1 MSKWTIQEGI
11 GLARTL
17 EPIAI
22 ANGYHVA
29 LGGSVLHQG
38 VSDKDCDFII
48 YKRSKAEKY
57 TNPLQVVTTLTEVG
71 FTLPIEPEKD
81 TSGGSDFRQVYKTE
95 YCGRRVDF
103 IFVLDPNK

>member
-1 MSKWTIQEGI
+1 MTTWTMQEGI
-11 GLARTL
+11 GLARVL

-48 YKRSKAEKY
+48 YKRTKAKNHTKPE
-57 TNPLQVVTTLTEVG
+57 QFVTSLSEIG
-71 FTLPIEPEKD
+71 FILPEEPSND
-81 TSGGSDFRQVYKTE
+81 NSGGNDFRQIYKLE
-95 YCGRRVDF
+95 YMNRRVDL
-103 IFVLDPNK
+103 IFVLD

>member
-11 GLARTL
+11 GLARML

-81 TSGGSDFRQVYKTE
+81 TSSGSDFRQVYKTE
-95 YCGRRVDF
+95 YCGRRVDS
-103 IFVLDPNK
+103 IFVLDPT